1 VTTTPEPE
9 LTAPADPADPAA
21 PADRPP
27 ADGSTPDPRRWA
39 ALGVLLLVQFML
51 ILDVSIVNVALPEIQ
66 SELGF
71 TDSGLPWVLDSYVLM
86 AGGLLLLGGR
96 LGDVLGR
103 RRMFIVGVVF
113 FGVASI
119 ACGLAQNPAQL
130 VTARFAQGIGEALA
144 APAALGLI
152 AMLFTDRAERIR
164 AIGFFGGISGLAGT
178 AGPILSGVLVE
189 YASWRWIFLVNIPV
203 AVFALVLVPRLI
215 KAHRPTVREP
225 IDLPTAA
232 GIALGFT
239 GIVFGAIEA
248 ANESW
253 TSPIVL
259 GPMLGGAALLAVTI
273 AYQARAS
280 HPLVPLRFFTD
291 RTRIAANVVT
301 VFFFSVFFTQ
311 FFFVT
316 LYLQNVVGFTA
327 LETGFSF
334 LPFGIVIGIGIGAAT
349 ALSPRLGLRPV
360 LTAGTLVTAAG
371 VLLFTRISADG
382 SYLTEVLPASL
393 TVALGSGLVLP
404 CLGNGAVTNV
414 TEDDA
419 GLASG
424 LQQALQQVAG
434 AIGLAVLASIA
445 LRRAEDLM
453 ATGTTPP
460 EAIVDG
466 YQLAFLVG
474 AGLLVA
480 ATVASAV
487 LMRGGTVDMEHQP
500 EAAA

>member
-1 VTTTPEPE
+1 MTTSPTPTPA
-9 LTAPADPADPAA
+9 TAPPA
-21 PADRPP
+21 
-27 ADGSTPDPRRWA
+27 DPRRWA

-66 SELGF
+66 RELGF
-71 TDSGLPWVLDSYVLM
+71 TDAGLPWVLDGYVLM

-103 RRMFIVGVVF
+103 RRMFVAGVIF
-113 FGVASI
+113 FGIASVV
-119 ACGLAQNPAQL
+119 CGLAQNPAQL
-130 VTARFAQGIGEALA
+130 VAARFAQGIGEALA

-152 AMLFTDRAERIR
+152 ALLFTDRAERVR
-164 AIGFFGGISGLAGT
+164 AIGYFGGISGLAGT

-189 YASWRWIFLVNIPV
+189 YADWRWIFLVNVPV
-203 AVFALVLVPRLI
+203 ALVALALVPRLI
-215 KAHRPTVREP
+215 NGHVPTVREP

-253 TSPIVL
+253 TSTIVL
-259 GPMLGGAALLAVTI
+259 GPMIGGALLLAVTI

-301 VFFFSVFFTQ
+301 VFFFSVLFTQ

-316 LYLQNVVGFTA
+316 LYLQNVLGFTA

-334 LPFGIVIGIGIGAAT
+334 LPFGIVIGAGIGAAT

-360 LTAGTLVTAAG
+360 LTAGTVITGVG
-371 VLLFTRISADG
+371 VLLFARISADG

-393 TVALGSGLVLP
+393 LVALGSGLVLP

-434 AIGLAVLASIA
+434 AVGLAVLASLA

-453 ATGTTPP
+453 ATGVAPP

-466 YQLAFLVG
+466 YQLAFVVG
-474 AGLLVA
+474 AGLLAA
-480 ATVASAV
+480 ATVASV
-487 LMRGGTVDMEHQP
+487 TLMRGGTVDVEQRP
-500 EAAA
+500 DAVPA

>member
-1 VTTTPEPE
+1 MTTYP
-9 LTAPADPADPAA
+9 APTRTTAA
-21 PADRPP
+21 PA
-27 ADGSTPDPRRWA
+27 DPRRWA

-71 TDSGLPWVLDSYVLM
+71 TTSGLPWVLDSYVLM

-130 VTARFAQGIGEALA
+130 VAARFAQGIGEALA

-152 AMLFTDRAERIR
+152 ALLFTDRGERVR
-164 AIGFFGGISGLAGT
+164 AIGYFGGISGLAGT

-203 AVFALVLVPRLI
+203 AVLALVLVPRLI
-215 KAHRPTVREP
+215 AAHRPSVREP
-225 IDLPTAA
+225 IDLPSAA

-248 ANESW
+248 ADESW
-253 TSPIVL
+253 TSAIVL
-259 GPMLGGAALLAVTI
+259 GPMVGGALLLAVTI

-280 HPLVPLRFFTD
+280 APLVPLRFFTD

-316 LYLQNVVGFTA
+316 LYLQNVLGYSA

-334 LPFGIVIGIGIGAAT
+334 LPFGVVIGAGIGAAT

-360 LTAGTLVTAAG
+360 LTAGTLIAGVG
-371 VLLFTRISADG
+371 VLLLARISADG
-382 SYLTEVLPASL
+382 SYVSDVLPASL
-393 TVALGSGLVLP
+393 LVALGSGLVLP

-414 TEDDA
+414 TDDDA

-434 AIGLAVLASIA
+434 AVGLAVLASLA
-445 LRRAEDLM
+445 LRRSEDLM
-453 ATGTTPP
+453 ATGVAPP
-460 EAIVDG
+460 AAIVDG
-466 YQLAFLVG
+466 YQLAFVVG

-480 ATVASAV
+480 ASVAAV
-487 LMRGGTVDMEHQP
+487 TLMRGGIVDLEQRP
-500 EAAA
+500 DAGS